1 MTTSNVGEFFDTS
14 VLVLHPS
21 SAPSVFAADG
31 ALEFEEESSIA
42 LPMQKKLKDA
52 MVVALSDFA
61 KFRKTPDV
69 ALEFR
74 LRVES
79 QNGIEFPATHVVRL
93 IGPEVVSS
101 DVSLYRA
108 AARFIL
114 AQWVKQRSLDE
125 QETEHLL
132 SEAEKAF
139 LKEVGEGIAANFAGR
154 SISRGFV
161 VRFGM
166 DDLGGLVIQ
175 GVMPSLTIDQAAQA
189 TVLGVGGPL
198 GFDEVKGSVT
208 MWISKS
214 VSEDLQLP
222 GSSRVQAQCHDLEA
236 LRVLAQ
242 AYANRNEI
250 EFKALV
256 QQDASNKKP
265 VITILELKEV
275 PLGDPDQFHLE

>member
-1 MTTSNVGEFFDTS
+1 
-14 VLVLHPS
+14 
-21 SAPSVFAADG
+21 
-31 ALEFEEESSIA
+31 
-42 LPMQKKLKDA
+42 
-52 MVVALSDFA
+52 
-61 KFRKTPDV
+61 
-69 ALEFR
+69 
-74 LRVES
+74 
-79 QNGIEFPATHVVRL
+79 
-93 IGPEVVSS
+93 
-101 DVSLYRA
+101 
-108 AARFIL
+108 
-114 AQWVKQRSLDE
+114 
-125 QETEHLL
+125 
-132 SEAEKAF
+132 
-139 LKEVGEGIAANFAGR
+139 
-154 SISRGFV
+154 
-161 VRFGM
+161 M